1 MYGGHITDHWD
12 RITNNTYLDVLI
24 DPKLLHNMNLI
35 PSSSP
40 IYRILDPNKSS
51 YSDYQKYIEKLPTEC
66 PQMFG
71 MHPNA
76 EINYLTN
83 LCEFTFT
90 NIVDIEG
97 SSAGGGGG
105 TEDGTGTLVMA
116 YKERIPISFDMLK
129 LVDVIDAKNEGG
141 NPTPYQ
147 TVSMQECEVMNV
159 MLKEIYTS
167 LEELELGLA
176 GSLNMTDTMESL
188 AIALALNRVPDNW
201 AVFYFSKRP
210 LNSWFNDLERRCLQ
224 LVAWSTE
231 MNKPRSVCISWL
243 FNPLSFLTA
252 IMQTTAR
259 GRELP

>member
-1 MYGGHITDHWD
+1 
-12 RITNNTYLDVLI
+12 
-24 DPKLLHNMNLI
+24 
-35 PSSSP
+35 
-40 IYRILDPNKSS
+40 
-51 YSDYQKYIEKLPTEC
+51 
-66 PQMFG
+66 
-71 MHPNA
+71 
-76 EINYLTN
+76 
-83 LCEFTFT
+83 
-90 NIVDIEG
+90 
-97 SSAGGGGG
+97 
-105 TEDGTGTLVMA
+105 
-116 YKERIPISFDMLK
+116 
-129 LVDVIDAKNEGG
+129 
-141 NPTPYQ
+141 
-147 TVSMQECEVMNV
+147 MQECEVMNV